1 MLRRALFSLGI
12 FLALGAQASQAQHD
26 MSYLKPPPGAH
37 VALIEFADLECPM
50 CARQNP
56 TIKDAAAKYHVPWVR
71 HDFPLQMHVWS
82 FQAAVN
88 GRWFDTQRKGLGN
101 EYRDAIFADQVNIET
116 KDDLRA
122 FTEKFA
128 QQHGIAVALCDGSPR
143 QAGRRSEGRLRAGR
157 AARSAPDADCVGR
170 DRPDRRRASVCR
182 SDRLQQAVRDAG
194 PGNGSDGPRKEVGN
208 LALGAGRRKQAQP
221 PALWPS
227 PRKHDGDAEAHSC
240 GDELNRVHRANVLE
254 AVRCHNG

>member
-1 MLRRALFSLGI
+1 MLRNALLSLSGLV
-12 FLALGAQASQAQHD
+12 LALGSQVSLAQHD

-56 TIKDAAAKYHVPWVR
+56 TIKDAAAKYHVPWLR

-88 GRWFDTQRKGLGN
+88 GRWFDTLPKKLGN
-101 EYRDAIFADQVNIET
+101 EYRDAVFANQANIET

-128 QQHGIAVALCDGSPR
+128 QQQGVQLPFVMDPQGK
-143 QAGRRSEGRLRAGR
+143 L
-157 AARSAPDADCVGR
+157 AD
-170 DRPDRRRASVCR
+170 
-182 SDRLQQAVRDAG
+182 
-194 PGNGSDGPRKEVGN
+194 EVKADY
-208 LALGAGRRKQAQP
+208 ALGERLGVHQTPTVWVVTDRSGGAPPYVEVTDYNKLYTLLDQAT
-221 PALWPS
+221 AATGHG
-227 PRKHDGDAEAHSC
+227 KK
-240 GDELNRVHRANVLE
+240 
-254 AVRCHNG
+254 

>member
-1 MLRRALFSLGI
+1 MLRKALFSLGI
-12 FLALGAQASQAQHD
+12 FLALGTQASQAQHD

-56 TIKDAAAKYHVPWVR
+56 TIKDAAAKYHVPWLR

-88 GRWFDTQRKGLGN
+88 GRWFDTLPKKLGN
-101 EYRDAIFADQVNIET
+101 EYRDAIFADQTSIET

-128 QQHGIAVALCDGSPR
+128 QQHGVQLPFVMDPQNKLADEVKADYSLGERLGVHQTPTVWVVTDRTGGAPPYIEVSDYNKLYAMLD
-143 QAGRRSEGRLRAGR
+143 QAT
-157 AARSAPDADCVGR
+157 AATGHA
-170 DRPDRRRASVCR
+170 
-182 SDRLQQAVRDAG
+182 
-194 PGNGSDGPRKEVGN
+194 K
-208 LALGAGRRKQAQP
+208 K
-221 PALWPS
+221 
-227 PRKHDGDAEAHSC
+227 
-240 GDELNRVHRANVLE
+240 
-254 AVRCHNG
+254 